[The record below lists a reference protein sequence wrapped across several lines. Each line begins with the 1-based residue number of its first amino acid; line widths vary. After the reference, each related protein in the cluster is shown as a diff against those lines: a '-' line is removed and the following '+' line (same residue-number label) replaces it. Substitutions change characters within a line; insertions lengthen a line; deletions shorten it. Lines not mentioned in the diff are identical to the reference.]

1 MGISTVK
8 NKNVSWTDTQTN
20 QGIFDSYNNWIMSAD
35 RKVFFK
41 LCMRMNL
48 FNQVKDLH
56 GDIVE
61 CGVFKGAG
69 LLSWLKL
76 IDMHQP
82 HSIKKVIGFD
92 FFDPSFTDSLESSM
106 DKENMKH
113 VFNRDPSLKSSELS
127 IESIKLKLNN
137 AGFNDNKFE
146 LIKGDISDTAKLF
159 VEDKPGFRISLLY
172 LDLDLDHPTY
182 DTLEA
187 FWDRVVPG
195 GIVVFDEYA
204 IYSWTESNAVDRFF
218 KDKKVKI
225 INTNIFSPSA
235 YIIKE

>member
-1 MGISTVK
+1 
-8 NKNVSWTDTQTN
+8 
-20 QGIFDSYNNWIMSAD
+20 
-35 RKVFFK
+35 
-41 LCMRMNL
+41 
-48 FNQVKDLH
+48 
-56 GDIVE
+56 
-61 CGVFKGAG
+61 
-69 LLSWLKL
+69 
-76 IDMHQP
+76 
-82 HSIKKVIGFD
+82 
-92 FFDPSFTDSLESSM
+92 
-106 DKENMKH
+106 MKH
-113 VFNRDPSLKSSELS
+113 VFNRDPTLKVSELS
-127 IESIKLKLNN
+127 VESIKTKLNN
-137 AGFNDNKFE
+137 AGYNESKFE
-146 LIKGDISDTAKLF
+146 LIKGDISDTAKIF

-218 KDKKVKI
+218 KDKNVKI